1 MRELIDRLGVADSGA
16 AGALRVIDHF
26 DRLVEAGAAP
36 TALVRAAAALA
47 GCPAGLTTQAEPSPA
62 GSRPTVERSRRT

>member
-26 DRLVEAGAAP
+26 DRLVEAGASP

-47 GCPAGLTTQAEPSPA
+47 GSPSASTTEQAARPSLMPRGVA
-62 GSRPTVERSRRT
+62 